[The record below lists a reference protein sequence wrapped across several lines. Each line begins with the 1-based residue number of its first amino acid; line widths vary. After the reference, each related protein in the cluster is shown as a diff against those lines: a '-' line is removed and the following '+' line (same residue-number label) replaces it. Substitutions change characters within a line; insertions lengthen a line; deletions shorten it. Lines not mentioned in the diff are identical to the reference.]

1 MSFLMAKDTISGQSG
16 RAYAT
21 INGNVEEMFYL
32 KKFEAKVK
40 KNKKEIRTLGK
51 NSTQNK
57 ANGYAGTGTM
67 TIYYVTSKFRELML
81 QYTKNGIDTYFDIQ
95 ITNEDPSSSIGQQTT
110 TVKGVN
116 IDELTIASIDVDAE
130 TLEEEV
136 TFTFDDWDMPNQ
148 FASPTLGQ

>member
-21 INGNVEEMFYL
+21 INGNVEEMFYV
-32 KKFEAKVK
+32 KKFEAKAK

-51 NSTQNK
+51 NATQNK
-57 ANGYAGTGTM
+57 ANGFAGTGTM

-81 QYTKNGIDTYFDIQ
+81 QYTKYGIDTYFDIQ
-95 ITNEDPSSSIGQQTT
+95 ITNEDPSSAIGQQTT

-116 IDELTIASIDVDAE
+116 IDELTIALLDVDAE

-148 FASPTLGQ
+148 FTSPTLGQ